1 MRGKSKYNAGEYG
14 EKADV
19 SGELTKKG
27 CQRINL
33 RDVRLSKQVC
43 APCKQMG
50 SCKTR
55 QTRLQDPLK
64 RNNPLQP
71 DKKKKEKSIPPY
83 LAWGDQHSA

>member
-1 MRGKSKYNAGEYG
+1 MQGNKGKKENL
-14 EKADV
+14 
-19 SGELTKKG
+19 SGEVTKTD
-27 CQRINL
+27 CQRTNL
-33 RDVRLSKQVC
+33 RDVRLGKQVC